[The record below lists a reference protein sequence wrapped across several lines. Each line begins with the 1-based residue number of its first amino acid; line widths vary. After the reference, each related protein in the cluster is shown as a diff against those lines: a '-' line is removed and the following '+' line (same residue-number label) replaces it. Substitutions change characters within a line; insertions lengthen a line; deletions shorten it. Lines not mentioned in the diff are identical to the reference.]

1 MKHIRFTSEG
11 FEKLKDEYADLLRKR
26 PDAVKDLQKARE
38 MGDLSENGYYKAARA
53 KLSSMDARIKR
64 FSLFIKSAMV
74 VDNSG
79 ASLVDI
85 GSIVRL
91 TDGKREVNYEIVGD
105 MEANPSIGKLSLLS
119 PLGKALS
126 GKKIGEAINV
136 TVPAGE
142 INFTILDIS
151 WP

>member
-1 MKHIRFTSEG
+1 MKHIRFTKEG
-11 FEKLKDEYADLLRKR
+11 FEKLKWEYEDLLRKR

-64 FSLFIKSAMV
+64 FSLFIKNAMV
-74 VDNSG
+74 VDNTG

-91 TDGKREVNYEIVGD
+91 SDGKKEITYEIVGD
-105 MEANPSIGKLSLLS
+105 MEANPSIGKVSLLS
-119 PLGKALS
+119 PLGKALY
-126 GKKIGEAINV
+126 GKRIGESI
-136 TVPAGE
+136 TVAVPIGE
-142 INFTILDIS
+142 INFTVLDIS